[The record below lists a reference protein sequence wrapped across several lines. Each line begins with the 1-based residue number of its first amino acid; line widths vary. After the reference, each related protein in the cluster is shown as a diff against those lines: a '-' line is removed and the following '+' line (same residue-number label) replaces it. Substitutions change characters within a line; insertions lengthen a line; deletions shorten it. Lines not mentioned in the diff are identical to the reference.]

1 MPAGNLAAAPL
12 IGWIQSL
19 PCRARAP
26 EGWLDD
32 ATRAERAAAAYDDAR
47 RFPRFFCRG
56 QAARA
61 ALEYQQS
68 LPALPRKKG
77 WHGVNLVDLSR
88 GGCSFLHHEPLY
100 PGEQMRM
107 ILMTSLRPGM
117 EVVWCR
123 RLQADCFFVGV
134 KFIVAAAG
142 EAGKADSD

>member
-32 ATRAERAAAAYDDAR
+32 ANARRRAAAAYDDAR

-88 GGCSFLHHEPLY
+88 GGWKLPAPRAAVSRRADADDPDDQLAAGHGSRLVPPAASRL
-100 PGEQMRM
+100 
-107 ILMTSLRPGM
+107 LL
-117 EVVWCR
+117 CR
-123 RLQADCFFVGV
+123 REVHRGGGRRSR
-134 KFIVAAAG
+134 KSG
-142 EAGKADSD
+142 